1 LNQHNGTQAK
11 WLDRKTGAWTA
22 YLELQPDRARQSGI
36 RLDTA
41 ALHLH
46 RCIIAQVQNDSAAYT
61 AKVNEPEPGLRERKK
76 RRTRQALIDAAF
88 RLYREKGL
96 EGVTVAE
103 IARVADV
110 APRTFFGYFES
121 KEDVFLGRG
130 DDRLELLVEAIQE
143 RDRREPILTA
153 IRRALQQ
160 DRQPPLEASRTGRPE
175 LSELL
180 QHPAIANRLRERWNR
195 WEDLLASAI
204 AADVGAGP
212 GDPEP
217 RVVAAAVAGAI
228 RVAAAAAQE
237 QPDRRFEVAR
247 RVFDLLASG
256 LAGYGASR

>member
-1 LNQHNGTQAK
+1 MNT
-11 WLDRKTGAWTA
+11 
-22 YLELQPDRARQSGI
+22 
-36 RLDTA
+36 
-41 ALHLH
+41 
-46 RCIIAQVQNDSAAYT
+46 
-61 AKVNEPEPGLRERKK
+61 PEQGLRERKK
-76 RRTRQALIDAAF
+76 LRTRQALIDAAM

-103 IARVADV
+103 IARQAEV

-130 DDRLELLVEAIQE
+130 DERLELLVQAIRE

-153 IRRALQQ
+153 VQRVLQQ
-160 DRQPPLEASRTGRPE
+160 GGDGAGERAPAEKPD

-180 QHPAIANRLRERWNR
+180 RHPAVASRLRNRWNR
-195 WEDLLASAI
+195 WEDMLAEAI

-217 RVVAAAVAGAI
+217 RVVAAALTGAI
-228 RVAAAAAQE
+228 RVAAAAAEE
-237 QPDRRFEVAR
+237 QSDRRQEIAR

-256 LAGYGASR
+256 LSRYGAMSQA

>member
-1 LNQHNGTQAK
+1 VTQ
-11 WLDRKTGAWTA
+11 
-22 YLELQPDRARQSGI
+22 P
-36 RLDTA
+36 
-41 ALHLH
+41 
-46 RCIIAQVQNDSAAYT
+46 
-61 AKVNEPEPGLRERKK
+61 EPEPGLRERKK
-76 RRTRQALIDAAF
+76 RRTRQGLIDAAMQ
-88 RLYREKGL
+88 LYREKGL

-130 DDRLELLVEAIQE
+130 DDRLELLVQAIHE

-153 IRRALQQ
+153 IWRALQQ
-160 DRQPPLEASRTGRPE
+160 DRRPPRDPSRAGAPDLT
-175 LSELL
+175 ELL
-180 QHPAIANRLRERWNR
+180 RHPAIANRLRERWNR
-195 WEDLLASAI
+195 WEDLLATAI
-204 AADVGAGP
+204 ASDVGADP

-237 QPDRRFEVAR
+237 QPGRRVEIAQ

-256 LAGYGASR
+256 LSRYGAAQ